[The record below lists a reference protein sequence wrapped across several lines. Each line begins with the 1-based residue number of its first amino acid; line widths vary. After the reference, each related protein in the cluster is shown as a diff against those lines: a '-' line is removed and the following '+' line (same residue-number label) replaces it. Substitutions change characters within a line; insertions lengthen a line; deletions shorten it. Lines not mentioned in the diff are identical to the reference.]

1 MMNWK
6 LIFAGGIVL
15 YIAQFLVG
23 MITGPILHQG
33 ILEQAYDAT
42 AQFWRPELNQEPP
55 DMTALLPR
63 WITTGLVVA
72 FVSAGI
78 YGLVRSA
85 FSGPGWQKGLKFGL
99 VLFLVNAAAMASW
112 SGVFNLPDTIWMWWA
127 GEMLLY
133 WIVGGA
139 VLGWFGERFAAET
152 A

>member
-1 MMNWK
+1 MNWK
-6 LIFAGGIVL
+6 LIFAGGLVL

-23 MITGPILHQG
+23 MITGPVLHQG

-72 FVSAGI
+72 FLSAAI

-85 FSGPGWQKGLKFGL
+85 FTGAGWQKGLKFGL
-99 VLFLVNAAAMASW
+99 VLFLIHAGAMASW

-127 GEMLLY
+127 AEMLLY

-139 VLGWFGERFAAET
+139 VLGWFGERFAADP